1 MRISI
6 PVLAVVLALSL
17 AIIPSAMA
25 QDAPPSDFIT
35 HWDADGDGKVSADE
49 FTGPPENFTDL
60 DANGNGFIEAAEA
73 PQGPPPEGAKPE
85 VKMGTDFIADWD
97 INGDGKVAKDE
108 YLGPPEHFDALD
120 TNKDG
125 FIDRSEAPEMPPAEG
140 GEVMIEKG
148 AGFIA
153 DWDADGD
160 GKVSADEFTGPAEN
174 FNDLDVN
181 GDGFIDASEAPQ
193 PAVE

>member
-1 MRISI
+1 MRLSV
-6 PVLAVVLALSL
+6 PALAVVLVLSL
-17 AIIPSAMA
+17 VIIPSVMA

-49 FTGPPENFTDL
+49 FTGPQENFADL
-60 DANGNGFIEAAEA
+60 DTNGNGFIEAAEA

-85 VKMGTDFIADWD
+85 VEMGTDFIADWD
-97 INGDGKVAKDE
+97 KDGDGKVSRDE

-125 FIDRSEAPEMPPAEG
+125 FIDKSEAPQMPPAEG
-140 GEVMIEKG
+140 DEVMVEKG
-148 AGFIA
+148 QGFIN

-160 GKVSADEFTGPAEN
+160 GKVSADEYTGPPEN
-174 FNDLDVN
+174 FQDLDTN
-181 GDGFIDASEAPQ
+181 KDGFIDKSEEPQ
-193 PAVE
+193 PPVE